1 MLNHSQ
7 RDRDQRGV
15 RTKARFP
22 EATASSRIF
31 RAFIV
36 RPSTRRIRCLVVEAV
51 SSPQISHMESKSGQ
65 LDFSKSATRL
75 SKPRSGA
82 KIPVSEK
89 LNSFSNYVTTL
100 SDHRPGTL
108 TFLSR
113 IIYFQLAFTPL
124 SRLSHPTPSSPT
136 SAIVSRPVPSSPF
149 FFPRLSLRLFSPS
162 RYYPVPL
169 PCSQVILSRSVI
181 LRSGTW
187 FAMWLLSMRSS
198 CT

>member
-1 MLNHSQ
+1 MAHC
-7 RDRDQRGV
+7 
-15 RTKARFP
+15 
-22 EATASSRIF
+22 
-31 RAFIV
+31 IV
-36 RPSTRRIRCLVVEAV
+36 
-51 SSPQISHMESKSGQ
+51 HMESKSGQ

-75 SKPRSGA
+75 SKQRSGA

-136 SAIVSRPVPSSPF
+136 SAIVSRPVLSSPF
-149 FFPRLSLRLFSPS
+149 FFPRLSLQLFSPS

-169 PCSQVILSRSVI
+169 PCSQVVLLCSVI
-181 LRSGTW
+181 LGSGTW
-187 FAMWLLSMRSS
+187 LAMWLLSVRSS